1 MVCCHGRVARVILT
15 AWRMGLAGKAA
26 LRQSCQLKARGG
38 LEFHSEKEKE
48 VLSGLGFHSMLLTSD
63 KASMLLNHV
72 ADAGRRPES
81 PGSEG
86 QDFIAR
92 CTTSSVSLSVCATC
106 PQVPWG

>member
-1 MVCCHGRVARVILT
+1 MMCCHGRVARVILT

-38 LEFHSEKEKE
+38 LEFYSEEKE
-48 VLSGLGFHSMLLTSD
+48 VLSGLGFDSTLLTSY
-63 KASMLLNHV
+63 KASVLLSHV
-72 ADAGRRPES
+72 ADAGRRPKS

-86 QDFIAR
+86 QAFIAR
-92 CTTSSVSLSVCATC
+92 CTISSMSLSVCATC